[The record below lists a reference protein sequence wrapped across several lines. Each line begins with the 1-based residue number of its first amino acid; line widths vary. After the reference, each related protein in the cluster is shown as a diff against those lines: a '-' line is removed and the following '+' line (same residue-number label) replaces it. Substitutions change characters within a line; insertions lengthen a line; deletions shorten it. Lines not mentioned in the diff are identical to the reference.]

1 MKQYIFQTLRN
12 WMQSA
17 TGHNPV
23 ITEPKTYLPKVATAL
38 QVGLL
43 AAAIVI
49 VFAIIL
55 WVGFVLAVIK
65 GWV

>member
-1 MKQYIFQTLRN
+1 MKQYIFRILRN
-12 WMQSA
+12 WMKS
-17 TGHNPV
+17 TVGHNPLV
-23 ITEPKTYLPKVATAL
+23 TQPKTYLPKVATAL
-38 QVGLL
+38 QVGLV

-49 VFAIIL
+49 VFAIIV